1 MDWKISIVGVISMD
15 LNSIENPKF
24 LENLNNKELKS
35 LCEDIRKFL
44 IENISKTGGHLAS
57 NLGVVELT
65 VGLHKVFNNENDKLI
80 FDVGHQA
87 YTHKILTGR
96 AKDFATLRQTNG
108 LNGFTNYDESS
119 YDCWESGHSSNSIS
133 AQAGFLLA
141 KKEGKPIN
149 DVVSIIGDSS
159 IANGMAFEG
168 LNFVSTIDGVRPII
182 ILNDNTMGISK
193 SVGATAKLFNVMRST
208 KFYRFIKRALIFIN
222 PPFIVRKFH
231 QIKRA
236 IKSLIQSD
244 NMFEDIGF
252 DYYGPYDGNDIKT
265 IIKVLERVK
274 KSKKP
279 CLVHFITKKGLGYSN
294 AEDDELGTYH
304 GIGPFNIETGK
315 PLKVYKENEYSYSEI
330 IAKGLIELR
339 AQKKFIVINPATM
352 VGNRL
357 NKFQKLYPDS
367 IYDVGIAEEHATTMA
382 GALALNGVP
391 VALLMYSTFA
401 QRAYDQFLNDI
412 ARRNLPVIIGLDR
425 SGLVAEDGSTH
436 QGIYDVAAFKSMPN
450 VQICMGKNLAEA
462 KALIKFAFSLNKPVV
477 VRYPKLNEEYST
489 DVEIN
494 STAWEEIFSGTK
506 AIVITYGPDVLRI
519 KHIIEENKLDIML
532 INARFIN
539 PIDDDLLEKL
549 FSYKLPIYVIEQVIK
564 DGSLGESIAD
574 IVATKKLMID
584 LKQISIPTDSYIPQA
599 SLNDLQKMFKLDDEA
614 LTKELKNYAI

>member
-1 MDWKISIVGVISMD
+1 MD
-15 LNSIENPKF
+15 LNSIENPHF
-24 LENLNNKELKS
+24 LEDLNNKELKK
-35 LCEDIRKFL
+35 LCEEIRTFL
-44 IENISKTGGHLAS
+44 IQNISKTGGHLAS

-65 VGLHKVFNNENDKLI
+65 VGLHKVFNDENDKII

-96 AKDFATLRQTNG
+96 AKDFKTLRQTNG
-108 LNGFTNYDESS
+108 LNGFTNYDESK

-149 DVVSIIGDSS
+149 DVISVIGDSS

-168 LNFVSTIDGVRPII
+168 LNFVSTIEDVRPII
-182 ILNDNTMGISK
+182 ILNDNKMGISK

-208 KFYRFIKRALIFIN
+208 KFYRYLKKALITIN

-231 QIKRA
+231 QIKRG

-265 IIKVLERVK
+265 VIKILERVK

-304 GIGPFNIETGK
+304 GIGPFNVQTGK
-315 PLKVYKENEYSYSEI
+315 PLKIYKENEYSYSEI
-330 IAKGLIELR
+330 IAKGLIDIRKNE
-339 AQKKFIVINPATM
+339 KIIVINPATM

-367 IYDVGIAEEHATTMA
+367 IYDVGIAEEHAATMA
-382 GALALNGVP
+382 GALALNNVP

-401 QRAYDQFLNDI
+401 QRAYDQILNDI
-412 ARRNLPVIIGLDR
+412 ARRNLPVVIGLDR

-436 QGIYDVAAFKSMPN
+436 QGIYDIAALKSMPN
-450 VQICMGKNLAEA
+450 MKICMGKDLAEA
-462 KALIKFAFSLNKPVV
+462 KALIKYAFHLKSPIV
-477 VRYPKLNEEYST
+477 VRYPKLNEEYRA
-489 DVEIN
+489 DVEITSSN
-494 STAWEEIFSGTK
+494 WEKIRIGNK
-506 AIVITYGPDVLRI
+506 AIIITYGPDVLRI
-519 KHIIEENKLDIML
+519 NKLIEENNLDITL

-539 PIDDDLLEKL
+539 PIDLKMLNEIL
-549 FSYKLPIYVIEQVIK
+549 GYNIPVYVIEQVVL
-564 DGSLGESIAD
+564 DGSLGETIAR
-574 IVATKKLMID
+574 IMAS
-584 LKQISIPTDSYIPQA
+584 KQINLPLNLISIPTNSYIPQA
-599 SLNDLQKMFKLDDEA
+599 SLADLLKMFKLDNES
-614 LTKELKNYAI
+614 LLKELKKYEIR